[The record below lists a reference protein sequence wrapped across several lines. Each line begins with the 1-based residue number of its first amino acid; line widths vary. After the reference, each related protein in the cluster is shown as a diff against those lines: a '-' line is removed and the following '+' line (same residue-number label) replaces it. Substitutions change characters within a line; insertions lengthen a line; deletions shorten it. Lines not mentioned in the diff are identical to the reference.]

1 MYGLYCP
8 RVIGYYTFKQ
18 ERYYCG
24 IGCKGYRLAVDLMV

>member
-1 MYGLYCP
+1 MYDLYCP
-8 RVIGYYTFKQ
+8 RVIGYYTIKQ